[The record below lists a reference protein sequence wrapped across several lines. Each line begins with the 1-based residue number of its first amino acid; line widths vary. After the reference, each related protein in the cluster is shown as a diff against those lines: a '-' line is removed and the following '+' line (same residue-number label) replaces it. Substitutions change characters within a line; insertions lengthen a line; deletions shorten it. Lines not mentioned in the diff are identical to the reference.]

1 MSFTGSEFIGYLVAP
16 VLLHDVV
23 EVDGADDVVA
33 VVHLRV
39 RHALRHRLQPGEV
52 YHGVVPGDQSQVN
65 SMNRLAI
72 GKSKSTDRSIDP
84 TTTTSWRRTPSPDHP

>member
-1 MSFTGSEFIGYLVAP
+1 V
-16 VLLHDVV
+16 VLHDVV

-52 YHGVVPGDQSQVN
+52 YYGVVPGDQTSETSQN
-65 SMNRLAI
+65 Q
-72 GKSKSTDRSIDP
+72 
-84 TTTTSWRRTPSPDHP
+84 